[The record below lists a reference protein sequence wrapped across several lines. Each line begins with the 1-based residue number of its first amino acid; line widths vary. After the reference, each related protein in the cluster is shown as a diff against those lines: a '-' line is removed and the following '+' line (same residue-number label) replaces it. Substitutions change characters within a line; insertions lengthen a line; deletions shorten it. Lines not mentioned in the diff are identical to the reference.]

1 MAINIVLDNTEIV
14 KIIMVFLLWQNM
26 TNWYFFIIDWMIL
39 QNFCSSK
46 ITVILQI
53 KKGEMDKKCN
63 PRKFFLESFKCNI
76 LKKKDEEKTNHS
88 HKKLLLKE

>member
-1 MAINIVLDNTEIV
+1 
-14 KIIMVFLLWQNM
+14 MV
-26 TNWYFFIIDWMIL
+26 
-39 QNFCSSK
+39 
-46 ITVILQI
+46 TVILQI

-63 PRKFFLESFKCNI
+63 PRKIFLESFKCNI

>member
-1 MAINIVLDNTEIV
+1 
-14 KIIMVFLLWQNM
+14 MV
-26 TNWYFFIIDWMIL
+26 
-39 QNFCSSK
+39 
-46 ITVILQI
+46 TVILQI
-53 KKGEMDKKCN
+53 KKGEMDKKYN